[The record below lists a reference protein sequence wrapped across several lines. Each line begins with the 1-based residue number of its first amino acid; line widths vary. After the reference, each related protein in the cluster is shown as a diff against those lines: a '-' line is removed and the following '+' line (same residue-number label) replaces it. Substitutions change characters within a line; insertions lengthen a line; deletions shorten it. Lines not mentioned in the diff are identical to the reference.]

1 MRTGSRDVPR
11 TTFAIVHG
19 AGGSAWEWH
28 LVRAELIARGHDV
41 VAVDLPGDDESAG
54 LEQYAETVV
63 AAVNA
68 ATGSAGAGAASGGDG
83 AGSATG
89 AAGFGNVTGAAGSR
103 TAPGDVVLV
112 AHSLGGF
119 VAPLVAARIPVRRLV
134 LVAAM
139 VPAPG
144 ETAGE
149 WWETSGYRAAVGER
163 DAAHDDGA
171 GRDDRAGHDDA
182 SRDDDAGVDR
192 AGADEDPRAA
202 EIATFMHDLDPAL
215 AAEAL
220 RRSRDQAGRVMSEPW
235 PLSAW
240 PDVPTSF
247 LLLADDRVFPPS
259 FLRGLARE
267 RLGVEADEM
276 PGSHCAYLSRP
287 AELAERLV
295 AYAELPSRR

>member
-1 MRTGSRDVPR
+1 MTA
-11 TTFAIVHG
+11 FAIVHG

-28 LVRAELIARGHDV
+28 LVREELLARGHEV
-41 VAVDLPGDDESAG
+41 VAVDLPSDDESAG
-54 LEQYAETVV
+54 LEQYADTVV
-63 AAVNA
+63 AAVLA
-68 ATGSAGAGAASGGDG
+68 
-83 AGSATG
+83 
-89 AAGFGNVTGAAGSR
+89 VTGAALSGE
-103 TAPGDVVLV
+103 TPDEAPGDVVLV

-144 ETAGE
+144 ETGDE
-149 WWETSGYRAAVGER
+149 WWETSGYLAAVRER
-163 DAAHDDGA
+163 DAGDGGA
-171 GRDDRAGHDDA
+171 AAAADNQADAADADDA
-182 SRDDDAGVDR
+182 DGTNNTDHAANADAGP
-192 AGADEDPRAA
+192 GAA

-220 RRSRDQAGRVMSEPW
+220 RRGRDQAGRVMSEPW
-235 PLSAW
+235 PLQAW
-240 PDVPTSF
+240 PDVPTSY
-247 LLLADDRVFPPS
+247 LVLRDDHFFPAS
-259 FLRGLARE
+259 FLHRLARE

-276 PGSHCAYLSRP
+276 PGSHAAYLSRP

>member
-1 MRTGSRDVPR
+1 M

-28 LVRAELIARGHDV
+28 RVREELLARGHDV
-41 VAVDLPGDDESAG
+41 VAVDLPSEDESAG
-54 LEQYAETVV
+54 LEQYADTVV
-63 AAVNA
+63 AAVTA
-68 ATGSAGAGAASGGDG
+68 AIDG
-83 AGSATG
+83 TR
-89 AAGFGNVTGAAGSR
+89 SR
-103 TAPGDVVLV
+103 ESPGDVVLV

-144 ETAGE
+144 ETGDE
-149 WWETSGYRAAVGER
+149 WWETSGYLAAVRER
-163 DAAHDDGA
+163 AA
-171 GRDDRAGHDDA
+171 GRDDAAERDAGA
-182 SRDDDAGVDR
+182 VRDDDAGHDDD
-192 AGADEDPRAA
+192 AAPDGGADDADGPGAA

-220 RRSRDQAGRVMSEPW
+220 RRGRDQAGRIMSEPW
-235 PLSAW
+235 PLTAW
-240 PDVPTSF
+240 PDVPTSY
-247 LLLADDRVFPPS
+247 LVLRDDRFFPAS
-259 FLRGLARE
+259 FLHQLARD

-276 PGSHCAYLSRP
+276 PGSHAAYLSRP